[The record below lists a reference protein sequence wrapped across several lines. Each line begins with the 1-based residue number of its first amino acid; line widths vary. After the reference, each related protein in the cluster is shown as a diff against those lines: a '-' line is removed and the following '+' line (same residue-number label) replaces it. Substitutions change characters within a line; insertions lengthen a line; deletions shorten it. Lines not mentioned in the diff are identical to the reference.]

1 MPAIGAQNPNQTT
14 SAPRNL
20 SPQGGMLRQGSR
32 GASVRELQ
40 TQLQAAGAPIAA
52 DGVFGPKT
60 QAAVRDFQ
68 SRQGLQVDGIAGPQ
82 TLSRLSGAGANPVV
96 DRMEARPVGAGA
108 PRAPRG
114 AEPRASVGRLR
125 RGLGE
130 EQAAGAQGTANAAQ
144 ARPGQPANHTAVFD
158 RVVRNAGQRNQ
169 MVQGR
174 ITVNGNT
181 YQFRSGGGGKGNLPK
196 GDYTIRRHKDYRNER
211 SMNVGG
217 EGYSFA
223 MSDKYDPRVGAKR
236 TLLRIHPDGAGPG
249 TIGCIGIVGD
259 AATQRR
265 FRADMLADLQRS
277 GGSFTLS
284 VR

>member
-1 MPAIGAQNPNQTT
+1 MTAIRAQNQSVSASRNVSVANETT
-14 SAPRNL
+14 
-20 SPQGGMLRQGSR
+20 LRQGSR
-32 GASVRELQ
+32 GESVRQLQ
-40 TQLQAAGAPIAA
+40 TQLQDMGAPIAA
-52 DGVFGPKT
+52 DGIFGPKT
-60 QAAVRDFQ
+60 KAAVRDFQ
-68 SRQGLQVDGIAGPQ
+68 SRQGLQVDGIVGPQ
-82 TLSRLSGAGANPVV
+82 TMSRLSGAGANQVV
-96 DRMEARPVGAGA
+96 DRMEARPTGAGA

-114 AEPRASVGRLR
+114 VEPRASVGRLR
-125 RGLGE
+125 RGLAA
-130 EQAAGAQGTANAAQ
+130 EQGAQTQRTTNNVQAQ
-144 ARPGQPANHTAVFD
+144 PGQPANQTAVFD

-174 ITVNGNT
+174 ITVNGQT
-181 YQFRSGGGGKGNLPK
+181 YSFLSGGGGKGNLPK
-196 GDYTIRRHKDYRNER
+196 GDYTIRRHKDYRNDR

-217 EGYSFA
+217 EGYSFE

-265 FRADMLADLQRS
+265 FRADMLAELRRS